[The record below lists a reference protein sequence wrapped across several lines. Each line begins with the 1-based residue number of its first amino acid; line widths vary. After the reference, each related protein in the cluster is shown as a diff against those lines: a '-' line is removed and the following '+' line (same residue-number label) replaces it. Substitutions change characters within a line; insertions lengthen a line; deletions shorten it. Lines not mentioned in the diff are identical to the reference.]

1 LALASVLRYS
11 CRGFGA
17 FARGALHRHNA
28 RWATGP
34 AASRLSLHITIT
46 TSRETLR
53 ASSWRSRVAQQQI
66 LAWISDLR
74 GRLER
79 GELAGRGPVDIGDGT
94 AKLPLEHTV
103 RIMLHDLDDLDGFH
117 QRPLGN
123 GHPPLDDELKQFQ
136 DRRRELLD

>member
-1 LALASVLRYS
+1 M
-11 CRGFGA
+11 
-17 FARGALHRHNA
+17 
-28 RWATGP
+28 
-34 AASRLSLHITIT
+34 
-46 TSRETLR
+46 
-53 ASSWRSRVAQQQI
+53 AQQHI

-103 RIMLHDLDDLDGFH
+103 RIMLHDLDDLDRFQ

-123 GHPPLDDELKQFQ
+123 GHPPLDDELKHFQ
-136 DRRRELLD
+136 DRRRELLDDFHRLRALIG